1 MYLVMNLFNDCTSIN
16 HGSKGMKIL
25 CTVPQTKYFPSL
37 MNKLIFLKIVQVFK
51 KKKTTVQSLNPT
63 VLTTFMNARMITLTI
78 IWVSRSA
85 FCLTE
90 TITITMT
97 LKSQKKKKCVGRMS
111 LFPSPKANTVGRKQK
126 PKLLLWRVTCT
137 IWTWPAAL
145 SLPTF
150 TSWICDV

>member
-51 KKKTTVQSLNPT
+51 KKKKKKTTVQSLNPT

-78 IWVSRSA
+78 I
-85 FCLTE
+85 
-90 TITITMT
+90 
-97 LKSQKKKKCVGRMS
+97 
-111 LFPSPKANTVGRKQK
+111 
-126 PKLLLWRVTCT
+126 
-137 IWTWPAAL
+137 
-145 SLPTF
+145 
-150 TSWICDV
+150 

>member
-1 MYLVMNLFNDCTSIN
+1 
-16 HGSKGMKIL
+16 
-25 CTVPQTKYFPSL
+25 
-37 MNKLIFLKIVQVFK
+37 MNKLIFLKIVQVFKKKK

-97 LKSQKKKKCVGRMS
+97 LKSQKKKMRGSNVFIS
-111 LFPSPKANTVGRKQK
+111 K
-126 PKLLLWRVTCT
+126 PQG
-137 IWTWPAAL
+137 
-145 SLPTF
+145 
-150 TSWICDV
+150 